1 MIERLP
7 LLDQIRRWIKEP
19 PPEYLFEVSERS
31 LAWLQTRDPSSL
43 RVERLE
49 EKALAVSPSQPNFVR
64 FDLLESA
71 LPKLGNGNSPQ
82 RRAKAALVIPD
93 YAARL
98 SVLEFEELPSDLGQ
112 LLALIRF
119 RLRKSVPF
127 AIDEAQVSCSI
138 QWNDAQQKKMEVLAA
153 AIARPVLEE
162 YETLLRSRGF
172 QAGLV
177 VPSSIAALPLCPDSN
192 DGLVLF
198 AKLSGSVLSIL
209 LVENGLVRVVRC
221 VDLSSEEN
229 NPDEEP
235 AIITTLVQQT
245 LAFAEDELAQPVK
258 RLLLCGFNGMMEE
271 LGPAFESE
279 FGVSCAPLLSRRGEA
294 SQENAGLLGLA
305 EQFTV

>member
-1 MIERLP
+1 MP
-7 LLDQIRRWIKEP
+7 LFDQIQRWIKEP
-19 PPEYLFEVSERS
+19 PPEYLFEVSERG
-31 LAWLQTRDPSSL
+31 LAYLQTRDPSSL
-43 RVERLE
+43 RVQRLE

-71 LPKLGNGNSPQ
+71 LPKLGNGHSPQ

-98 SVLEFEELPSDLGQ
+98 SVLDFEELPNDLDQ

-138 QWNDAQQKKMEVLAA
+138 QWSDPQHKKLEVLAA

-162 YETLLRSRGF
+162 YETLLRGRGF

-177 VPSSIAALPLCPDSN
+177 VPSSIAALPLCSDSS
-192 DGLVLF
+192 GALTLF
-198 AKLSGSVLSIL
+198 AKLGGSVVSIL

-221 VDLSSEEN
+221 VDLSSEESR
-229 NPDEEP
+229 PEEEP
-235 AIITTLVQQT
+235 AVIITLVQQT
-245 LAFAEDELAQPVK
+245 LAFAEDELAQPVR
-258 RLLLCGFNGMMEE
+258 RLLLCGFGDMIEE
-271 LGPAFESE
+271 LGPAFERE
-279 FGVSCAPLLSRRGEA
+279 FGVSCEPLLSRRGHA